1 MIRQSILQA
10 NVQDM
15 FSVILCIV
23 RSLLMIS
30 VLFTMWLCEQKRESE
45 RVYIDSCLVGFRINC
60 YIYSCIHTS
69 IRVSTN
75 IFNYV
80 LIYLSIKCSSIDLTI
95 SSSYIYIYRHI
106 FVYLSTHPGIYV
118 TLPLGIYVGYA
129 RTLCNLYGEAFSLL
143 CERIVGTATAGYIQ
157 ITSGGLI
164 GTIGSAIRVHLV
176 QSRIGQC
183 TRNGITGHTV
193 RSQVGSF
200 LGHL

>member
-1 MIRQSILQA
+1 
-10 NVQDM
+10 M
-15 FSVILCIV
+15 FKY
-23 RSLLMIS
+23 
-30 VLFTMWLCEQKRESE
+30 FE
-45 RVYIDSCLVGFRINC
+45 SCL
-60 YIYSCIHTS
+60 Y
-69 IRVSTN
+69 
-75 IFNYV
+75 IFNYEYV
-80 LIYLSIKCSSIDLTI
+80 LNYLFIYPLTVFIHCSNYSFSIYVYI
-95 SSSYIYIYRHI
+95 STYIC
-106 FVYLSTHPGIYV
+106 YLSTHPGIYV

-157 ITSGGLI
+157 IASGGLI

-193 RSQVGSF
+193 RSQMGSF